1 MTLDRLLFDRAGLV
15 QGAVVATQLQHWIG
29 AAVQLGHMPT
39 SAQLGAYLG
48 KTERT
53 GERSRAVV
61 RRHFTEQEFR
71 AIVEQAAALGYGVEF
86 RSIDVTLPATRTA
99 RAMREAAA

>member
-1 MTLDRLLFDRAGLV
+1 VTLDRLIFERAGLI
-15 QGAVVATQLQHWIG
+15 QGAAVATQLQHWIG

-39 SAQLGAYLG
+39 SAQLGEYLR

-53 GERSRAVV
+53 GERSRAII

-71 AIVEQAAALGYGVEF
+71 SIVDQAAAAGYDVEF
-86 RSIDVTLPATRTA
+86 RSIEIELPVTRTA
-99 RAMREAAA
+99 GSLHEVTA